1 MPNTFKVNRRT
12 FVTGALGAS
21 ALPLLS
27 APAIAQAKSKL
38 QFQCFGGAYEE
49 ILRQEV
55 IPEFEE
61 KHNIEVVFTVEDD
74 VQMLPKMMIARN
86 RPVYD
91 VVTLDNPIAFQGQ
104 DLWMEDLTSQMP
116 NAKDVY
122 ASSLPPQTANYGAI
136 VYQYAL
142 VHDLDKLP
150 TVNSWMDLWTNDIV
164 VGVPHISQAYG
175 LTFLYIAAMLH
186 GGSATNLK
194 PGIEA
199 IKNLKNFKVYKNV
212 SEGRS
217 MFQQQEVDAALFYS
231 HRGQQLIDS
240 GLNLGRATPK
250 EGLWGQRTGY
260 QIPKTCQN
268 VEGAIAWVNNALGAE
283 YQTKFLKGL
292 YSPTNSKVVAPADL
306 ESKLLLGADTVNNIR
321 ELDWTVILPQKDELV
336 DLWVR
341 EIG

>member
-1 MPNTFKVNRRT
+1 MTSKFDLNRRQFIGGT
-12 FVTGALGAS
+12 LGVS
-21 ALPLLS
+21 ALPLIS
-27 APAIAQAKSKL
+27 KPVFAQAKTKL

-49 ILRQEV
+49 ILRQDI
-55 IPEFEE
+55 IPEFEAA
-61 KHNIEVVFTVEDD
+61 HNIEVVFTVEDD
-74 VQMLPKMMIARN
+74 VQMLPKLIAARD

-91 VVTLDNPIAFQGQ
+91 VVTLDNPIAFQGK
-104 DLWMEDLTSQMP
+104 DLWLDNMTSKMP

-122 ASSLPPQTANYGAI
+122 SSSLPPETANYGAI

-142 VHDLDKLP
+142 VHDKSKLP
-150 TVNSWMDLWTNDIV
+150 NVESWMDLWTNDIV

-175 LTFLYIAAMLH
+175 MTFLYIAAMLH
-186 GGSATNLK
+186 GGSATDLK

-199 IKNLKNFKVYKNV
+199 IKSLKKFKVYKNV

-217 MFQQQEVDAALFYS
+217 LFQQQEVDAALFYS

-250 EGLWGQRTGY
+250 EGLWGQRTGF

-268 VEGAIAWVNNALGAE
+268 VDGAIAWVNNALSAS
-283 YQTKFLKGL
+283 YQSKFLKGL
-292 YSPTNSKVVAPADL
+292 YSPTNSKVEAPADL
-306 ESKLLLGADTVNNIR
+306 EEKLLMGADTVNSIR
-321 ELDWTVILPQKDELV
+321 ELDWGTVLPQKDELV

>member
-1 MPNTFKVNRRT
+1 MTSKFDLNRRQFIGGT
-12 FVTGALGAS
+12 LGVS
-21 ALPLLS
+21 ALPLIS
-27 APAIAQAKSKL
+27 KPVFAQAKTKL

-49 ILRQEV
+49 ILRQDI
-55 IPEFEE
+55 IPEFEAAN
-61 KHNIEVVFTVEDD
+61 NIEVVFTVEDD
-74 VQMLPKMMIARN
+74 VQMLPKLIAARD

-91 VVTLDNPIAFQGQ
+91 VVTLDNPIAFQGK
-104 DLWMEDLTSQMP
+104 DLWLDNMTSKMP

-122 ASSLPPQTANYGAI
+122 SSSLPPETANYGAI

-142 VHDLDKLP
+142 VHDKSKLP
-150 TVNSWMDLWTNDIV
+150 NVESWMDLWTNDIV

-175 LTFLYIAAMLH
+175 MTFLYIAAMLH
-186 GGSATNLK
+186 GGSATDLK

-199 IKNLKNFKVYKNV
+199 IKSLKKFKVYKNV

-217 MFQQQEVDAALFYS
+217 LFQQQEVDAALFYS

-250 EGLWGQRTGY
+250 EGLWGQRTGF

-268 VEGAIAWVNNALGAE
+268 VDGAIAWVNNALSAS
-283 YQTKFLKGL
+283 YQSKFLKGL
-292 YSPTNSKVVAPADL
+292 YSPTNSKVEAPADL
-306 ESKLLLGADTVNNIR
+306 EEKLLMGADTVNSIR
-321 ELDWTVILPQKDELV
+321 ELDWGTVLPQKDELV